1 MQAAEAHDARRARVI
16 IAAKKDRDGN
26 ALEEAM
32 TVKAILEQKGHDVF
46 TIGPNEKLSEAIR
59 TLADHRI
66 GALVITNGD
75 GKIVGILS
83 ERDIV
88 RVLAKEGAAALD
100 HPVRSGMTAKV
111 KICNEHHTVNE
122 VMEIMTVGR
131 FRHLPVEKDG
141 RLNGIISIG
150 DVVKRRIEDVER
162 EAEEIRAYIA
172 TA

>member
-1 MQAAEAHDARRARVI
+1 MQGIEAHHVSRRGSKIPV
-16 IAAKKDRDGN
+16 RDGCDSN

-32 TVKAILEQKGHDVF
+32 TVKAILEQKGHDVL

-59 TLADHRI
+59 TLAERRI

-88 RVLAKEGAAALD
+88 RVLAKEGGEALD

-122 VMEIMTVGR
+122 VMEIMTRGR

>member
-1 MQAAEAHDARRARVI
+1 
-16 IAAKKDRDGN
+16 
-26 ALEEAM
+26 M
-32 TVKAILEQKGHDVF
+32 TVKAILDSKGHDVL
-46 TIGPNEKLSEAIR
+46 TLGPNEKLSDAIR
-59 TLADHRI
+59 ILAENRV

-75 GKIVGILS
+75 RKIVGILS

-88 RVLAKEGAAALD
+88 RVVAKLGAGALD
-100 HPVRSGMTAKV
+100 LTVREAMTPKV
-111 KICNEHHTVNE
+111 KICNENHTVNE
-122 VMEIMTVGR
+122 IMEIMTTGR

-141 RLNGIISIG
+141 QLFGIISIG

>member
-1 MQAAEAHDARRARVI
+1 
-16 IAAKKDRDGN
+16 
-26 ALEEAM
+26 M
-32 TVKAILEQKGHDVF
+32 TVKAILELKGHDVL

-59 TLADHRI
+59 VLAERRI

-75 GKIVGILS
+75 RKIVGILS

-88 RVLAKEGAAALD
+88 RTLAKDGAAALD
-100 HPVRSGMTAKV
+100 HPVRDAMTAKV

-122 VMEIMTVGR
+122 VMEIMTAGR
-131 FRHLPVEKDG
+131 FRHLPVERGGMLDG
-141 RLNGIISIG
+141 IVSIG

>member
-1 MQAAEAHDARRARVI
+1 
-16 IAAKKDRDGN
+16 
-26 ALEEAM
+26 M
-32 TVKAILEQKGHDVF
+32 TVKAILERKGYDVL
-46 TIGPNEKLSEAIR
+46 TLGPNERLADAIR
-59 TLADHRI
+59 ILAEHRV

-83 ERDIV
+83 ERDVV
-88 RVLAKEGAAALD
+88 RVVAQKGAAALD
-100 HPVRSGMTAKV
+100 LSVREAMTPKV
-111 KICNEHHTVNE
+111 KICNENHTVNE
-122 VMEIMTVGR
+122 IMEIMTTGR

-141 RLNGIISIG
+141 LLCGIVSIG

>member
-1 MQAAEAHDARRARVI
+1 
-16 IAAKKDRDGN
+16 
-26 ALEEAM
+26 M
-32 TVKAILEQKGHDVF
+32 TVKAILDRKGHDVF
-46 TIGPNEKLSEAIR
+46 TLGPNEKLSEAIR
-59 TLADHRI
+59 LLAEHRV

-75 GKIVGILS
+75 NKIVGILS

-88 RVLAKEGAAALD
+88 RVFAKEGATAFDLA
-100 HPVRSGMTAKV
+100 VRTAMTPKV
-111 KICNEHHTVNE
+111 KICNENHTVNE
-122 VMEIMTVGR
+122 LMEIMTAGR

-141 RLNGIISIG
+141 LLYGIISIG